1 MNIAPAHSDRTGKD
15 YWKLETNEGNMNV
28 FDGSIAEEITKKGTP
43 NEFTLDIKVSGNF
56 KNVNGISL
64 PEFAQT
70 TVSPTIETPVV
81 PANPVQPPAPYV
93 PRPSQESQRFAGMA
107 ISYAK
112 DLVVAKAIDHSN
124 LRSETIAMCD
134 LYNELVD
141 KLNKN

>member
-1 MNIAPAHSDRTGKD
+1 MNIMPAHSDRTGKD

-28 FDGSIAEEITKKGTP
+28 FDSGVAEEITKKGTP
-43 NEFTLDIKVSGNF
+43 NEFILDIKVSGNF

-70 TVSPTIETPVV
+70 IEAPVV
-81 PANPVQPPAPYV
+81 PTNPVQPSAPYV

-112 DLVVAKAIDHSN
+112 DLVVAKAIEHEK
-124 LRSETIAMCD
+124 LRSEATAICD
-134 LYNELVD
+134 LYSELVE